1 MKPNTKP
8 VLDINSATRQWTQRL
23 KQENNALELTAKTR
37 QTRYKKS
44 EFKSKKQTQEL
55 YTKPELDYSRV
66 QNKTNSSTRIK
77 ETKSKTTK
85 L

>member
-23 KQENNALELTAKTR
+23 KQENNALELTAKTQ